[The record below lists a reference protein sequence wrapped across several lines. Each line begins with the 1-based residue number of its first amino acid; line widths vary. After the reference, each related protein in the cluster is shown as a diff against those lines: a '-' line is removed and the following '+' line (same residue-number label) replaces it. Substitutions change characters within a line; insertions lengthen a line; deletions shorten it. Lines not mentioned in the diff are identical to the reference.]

1 MTKLSH
7 NELKAFLDAK
17 AEQYERPE
25 FIASDPIQIPR
36 QYTRLQDIEIA
47 GFLTATIAWG
57 NRKSILQ
64 SADRILQAMDGAPF
78 EFVMH
83 HQQADLEGLAKLGHR
98 TFKGEDLVYFV
109 RALRELYSNY
119 HSLEEVFLAH
129 LQDRDIQRAISGFKA
144 EFFSWPHRQR
154 TEKHLGDPYRNSAA
168 KRMNMFLRWMVRP
181 SDRGVD
187 LGIWKRLSPADLSC
201 PLDVHSGRVAR
212 RLGLL
217 KRKQNDAKAVNEL
230 DTSLRLLDTADPVRY
245 DYALFGLGVFEGF

>member
-83 HQQADLEGLAKLGHR
+83 HQQADLGGLAKLGHR

-109 RALRELYSNY
+109 RALRELYSDY

-129 LQDRDIQRAISGFKA
+129 LQHRDIQRAISGFKT
-144 EFFSWPHRQR
+144 EFFSWPHLQR

-217 KRKQNDAKAVNEL
+217 KRKQNDAKAVTEL
-230 DTSLRLLDTADPVRY
+230 DTSLRFLDTADPVRY
-245 DYALFGLGVFEGF
+245 DYALFGLGVFEDF